1 MWLKGRLLPANE
13 TKVSSVTCEGFV
25 VFQFIDHWI
34 FLYIYIKNYYLN
46 NETRVHLRFWVC
58 LFMFFTKKLFW
69 TVEEIKCFQMIPVSL
84 HYYQG
89 EKNKQKKEKK
99 KKEKKE
105 KKERTR
111 KQKGARKEQVEAYQ
125 RTQAIT
131 KKKYVKCL
139 CSSSQCWTKA
149 QCM

>member
-1 MWLKGRLLPANE
+1 
-13 TKVSSVTCEGFV
+13 
-25 VFQFIDHWI
+25 
-34 FLYIYIKNYYLN
+34 
-46 NETRVHLRFWVC
+46 
-58 LFMFFTKKLFW
+58 
-69 TVEEIKCFQMIPVSL
+69 MIPVSL